1 MAENKTKQVIDTILD
16 YLSNP
21 QTYQVILTML
31 IAFGVKID
39 AKLQEA
45 ITGLGIAIAD
55 LGKAI
60 ENLILVVGE
69 INNTKQIEEKK

>member
-45 ITGLGIAIAD
+45 ITRLGIAIAD
-55 LGKAI
+55 LGSH
-60 ENLILVVGE
+60 
-69 INNTKQIEEKK
+69 QH

>member
-45 ITGLGIAIAD
+45 ITRLGIAIAD